1 MSILCHCCKQPIES
15 FEDIQITHK
24 GKCSQLP
31 LETNSPKERILEDGR
46 MNTQAAAQ
54 YLGCSVSKLTQT
66 RCAGKIGPKF
76 VKMFSSVWY
85 YKKDLDE
92 WLQKKEQNK
101 FTATSQARYFEI
113 RNKQ

>member
-1 MSILCHCCKQPIES
+1 
-15 FEDIQITHK
+15 
-24 GKCSQLP
+24 
-31 LETNSPKERILEDGR
+31 
-46 MNTQAAAQ
+46 
-54 YLGCSVSKLTQT
+54 T